1 MAGNALP
8 QSRAGGRRAGPYLRS
23 LEHLGRSE
31 IFEGKTARNIIKSK
45 MGRTDGRMDG
55 AGCRVATINKINYL
69 NRSIFAPFLSP
80 SIKMKEYQQLQAS
93 AKKEKKLPILK
104 EETAAIMQEVEAVR
118 AEKLKFLLECDD
130 YER

>member
-1 MAGNALP
+1 
-8 QSRAGGRRAGPYLRS
+8 
-23 LEHLGRSE
+23 
-31 IFEGKTARNIIKSK
+31 
-45 MGRTDGRMDG
+45 
-55 AGCRVATINKINYL
+55 
-69 NRSIFAPFLSP
+69 
-80 SIKMKEYQQLQAS
+80 MKEYQQLQAS

>member
-1 MAGNALP
+1 
-8 QSRAGGRRAGPYLRS
+8 
-23 LEHLGRSE
+23 
-31 IFEGKTARNIIKSK
+31 
-45 MGRTDGRMDG
+45 MDG
-55 AGCRVATINKINYL
+55 AGCRVATINNINYH